1 MLSFGKTGKIVR
13 RSSEK
18 SEISKASR
26 VSENQTSKIYLKAMP
41 LRKLS
46 DLNTVK
52 REVKSGKILILK
64 VSPLADKSIEDVKRA
79 VNELCEFVKKVGG
92 DIARLGEERIVIT
105 PSGVRIWREKTITPE
120 EQVPT
125 AA

>member
-13 RSSEK
+13 RSGEK
-18 SEISKASR
+18 SEISKAIR
-26 VSENQTSKIYLKAMP
+26 VSENQTSKIYLKAMS

-79 VNELCEFVKKVGG
+79 VNELCEFVKTVGG

-105 PSGVRIWREKTITPE
+105 PFGVRIWREKTISPE